1 MSRGAGIAVGLA
13 TALVIVA
20 ISIVPFLTPPWM
32 TLAQGRAQAT
42 AWTGWPEADV
52 RSATNSI
59 VADLVLFGD
68 FDGVVAGEPILSE
81 RERSHM
87 RDVRNVFAVFYAL
100 AIAAALGVWL
110 AVRRNG
116 AAAWRAIRGGAIG
129 LVIGLVA
136 AGIVMAVAFDA
147 AFAVFHALFFSA
159 GSWTFDPATDR
170 IVQLFPD
177 QFWFET
183 TAAVGAL
190 AFVLALGVMR
200 LAGSRS
206 R

>member
-1 MSRGAGIAVGLA
+1 M
-13 TALVIVA
+13 IV
-20 ISIVPFLTPPWM
+20 
-32 TLAQGRAQAT
+32 
-42 AWTGWPEADV
+42 
-52 RSATNSI
+52 
-59 VADLVLFGD
+59 
-68 FDGVVAGEPILSE
+68 
-81 RERSHM
+81 
-87 RDVRNVFAVFYAL
+87 
-100 AIAAALGVWL
+100 
-110 AVRRNG
+110 
-116 AAAWRAIRGGAIG
+116 
-129 LVIGLVA
+129 GLVA

-147 AFAVFHALFFSA
+147 AFAVFHALFFAS

-190 AFVLALGVMR
+190 SFVIAVVVAR